1 MRQKR
6 FELFSPAVL
15 QLVKTVQAMKSRKMA
30 EYGLKGTNAHCLC
43 AIYDSGEVGL
53 TATELARHCEIDKAQ
68 VSRCMAELGEKGFVF
83 RDEQEGK
90 QYRQKYRLTPEG
102 EKAAADISDT
112 SRAIREQI
120 RTGVCDEDVEKFF
133 CILEVF
139 CENAARISTDEE

>member
-1 MRQKR
+1 MKKMFDALFPEIKHLLKVVQNSKSQK
-6 FELFSPAVL
+6 
-15 QLVKTVQAMKSRKMA
+15 MI
-30 EYGLKGTNAHCLC
+30 EYGLKGSTAQSLC
-43 AIYDSGEVGL
+43 RIASTKDGL
-53 TATELARHCEIDKAQ
+53 NATELSDQLKIDKAQ

-90 QYRQKYRLTPEG
+90 QYRQKYRLTPKG

-112 SRAIREQI
+112 SRAIRKQI

-139 CENAARISTDEE
+139 CENAALISADEE